1 MCMKRRIREA
11 EEPISEK
18 RNTGSDR
25 GGKLFCHFF
34 QQRKTKVFA
43 KIRYNRRA
51 ASAIMEWIV
60 MTAGAAGMTAHA

>member
-1 MCMKRRIREA
+1 M
-11 EEPISEK
+11 
-18 RNTGSDR
+18 RNDESGR
-25 GGKLFCHFF
+25 GEKLFCHFF

-43 KIRYNRRA
+43 KIRYNRHA